1 MCCPSALEIKLT
13 RYLHINGFQGHI
25 PLLSQPHKERGRVM
39 KQGVEKGSRLR
50 ANQEGA
56 VGNRAGRKRPQHH
69 RSWRSRR
76 FDKESNVAL
85 LACLESVK
93 FRWMWC
99 VGLGTVGL
107 WLVACGLIAE
117 CCCVS
122 SPCSVVAAPLPAQ
135 YTSLQVQNRYVC
147 AWRALRSWSAHIV
160 FVA

>member
-1 MCCPSALEIKLT
+1 MLRLTEDTGALPYAPAGNSPQHDFSCISPLIVFANVLSIGFEIKLT
-13 RYLHINGFQGHI
+13 RYLHINGFQSHI

-56 VGNRAGRKRPQHH
+56 VGNRAGRKRPQHY

-93 FRWMWC
+93 FRRMWC

-107 WLVACGLIAE
+107 WLVA
-117 CCCVS
+117 
-122 SPCSVVAAPLPAQ
+122 
-135 YTSLQVQNRYVC
+135 
-147 AWRALRSWSAHIV
+147 
-160 FVA
+160 